1 MGGGGAAE
9 TFWRQGLERGKAPPA
24 GVALQSCSR
33 MEGSS
38 CHGATNPQA
47 QQQMSLVG
55 WNPCPHPTP
64 PLLPSQATSV
74 LFPCLRGATRI
85 GYRSRKRAKHQ
96 RDPERHPSCP
106 PAALWPRQSFTRCQ
120 NA

>member
-24 GVALQSCSR
+24 GVTLQSCSR

-64 PLLPSQATSV
+64 SAQSGHVCPVPLFQ
-74 LFPCLRGATRI
+74 
-85 GYRSRKRAKHQ
+85 RSHQ
-96 RDPERHPSCP
+96 DRV
-106 PAALWPRQSFTRCQ
+106 
-120 NA
+120 